1 MDRRRG
7 AGDWG
12 GATEPAN
19 ETNPN
24 ERQAGS
30 RSPAPVSPPTAD
42 RAHESAV
49 ATESGRP
56 LGEAPGVTETEISV
70 VTLAELTVGVL
81 MATDA
86 NRADRLA
93 TLSAVESTW
102 DPLPVDAEV
111 ARAFARIVAELHRR
125 AELKGGELRTR
136 RRRMP
141 VLDALVAATAVVER
155 IPIVT
160 QDRDYEDIP
169 DVEVI
174 QV

>member
-1 MDRRRG
+1 V
-7 AGDWG
+7 
-12 GATEPAN
+12 T
-19 ETNPN
+19 N
-24 ERQAGS
+24 ERYAGL
-30 RSPAPVSPPTAD
+30 RSPGPSSPPTAEQD
-42 RAHESAV
+42 AKAR
-49 ATESGRP
+49 SGRP

-70 VTLAELTVGVL
+70 ITLAELTVGVL

-86 NRADRLA
+86 NRPDRLA

-125 AELKGGELRTR
+125 AELKGAELRTR
-136 RRRMP
+136 RRRVP

-160 QDRDYEDIP
+160 QDRDYEAIP